1 MNSNY
6 ELLLSKV
13 NEFTQK
19 FYLNKLLRG
28 SIYAATLLLVL
39 YLMLFLLVYYT
50 QPGVFVKTGLFFSSI
65 ALSIIA
71 IGLWIVKPALAYFKL
86 SKNLSMEQAADLI
99 GNHFFNVKDKLLNTL
114 QLKAL
119 ADKNPEQNVLI
130 MAGIDQK
137 INELKPIPFSSAIRL
152 NDNKKYLR
160 YALFPL
166 SIILLIAII
175 APAILKEGT
184 SSFVQYNR
192 EILPKAPFHFLLLNK
207 KLICVQGDDL
217 TLKLKLSGNEIPQ
230 EVYIS
235 DGLNTYKLEKTEIT
249 TFQYTFKNL
258 QKNKEIRFSAGGF
271 NSLPYLIEVKARPT
285 IVAVSAALHYPAY
298 LGKKDEIIANAGD
311 LLLPDGTNVTW
322 KFSTT
327 NSNELVFKLDNKE
340 QVLISTNNSFTF
352 KSTLRKN
359 GEYRISPKNNG
370 FQGAHDSLIHQIGII
385 ADEYPNISVE
395 ESPDSL
401 SSKALYFSGKI
412 ADDHGFSALKFN
424 YVVSE
429 NGKAKRRIS
438 QSIPV
443 KKAQLEN
450 VFFFFWDLNQA
461 GIKPGQQLEYYFEV
475 TDNDGINGPKS
486 TKSAIKN
493 YELPTAQQVAERINQ
508 GSQALK
514 QKMDQAIKLAA
525 AVEKESKKLG
535 ATLLDKKTL
544 NFDDKKQVQQ
554 LLDKQKQL
562 EETVKEL
569 KKLNEKNNFDKEEHT
584 TVKDELLEKQKQ
596 IDELFNHVLDEK
608 TKALLEKLQSLMDQ
622 NNKDQTQQELSKMQ
636 MDNKSL
642 KKELDRIL
650 ELYKQLEFEQSLQN
664 NIDRLKE
671 LAKDQKKLAEQSKD
685 QKKSNVDLKQQQEEQ
700 RLSFEDIQKELK
712 KLQEKNEQL
721 ERPNPFE
728 NPEKEAKEIQQQQ
741 KESKEN
747 LEKNDRK
754 KASESQQKAAEQL
767 EKMAKKMDE
776 MQQQSTEMENNLN
789 VQELRQL
796 LENLLKTSFDQ
807 EKVML
812 DLKKLSNNDPLYT
825 SSVQQQRTIKDNMKT
840 IADSL
845 FSLSKR
851 VPQIE
856 STVNEELQK
865 INFNMDKSLDNLS
878 ERNTAA
884 ASKNQ
889 QYTMTSINNLSLM
902 LNEALEQ
909 LQKMMKNSS
918 SSGKGK
924 QKQSMKQLQQMQQQL
939 NNNMQKAKDQL
950 QNSGNKGKVPKGQ
963 MSEEFA
969 KMAQQQQMIREALQ
983 KINSEENKDGK
994 SGLGNLNQMIKD
1006 MKATENDLVNKRLEQ
1021 ETLNRQKDLLT
1032 KLLDASEAQR
1042 EQDQDSKRE
1051 SKAGKDLAP
1060 SYQQMLEKFQK
1071 TQKNETEWIQKLPPS
1086 LNYYYKNKI
1095 AEYFK
1100 LLNLTQ

>member
-6 ELLLSKV
+6 ELLISKV

-28 SIYAATLLLVL
+28 SIYAASFLLAL

-50 QPGVFVKTGLFFSSI
+50 HPGVYLKTCLFFSSI
-65 ALSIIA
+65 ALSALA
-71 IGLWIVKPALAYFKL
+71 IGIWVIKPALAYFKL
-86 SKNLSMEQAADLI
+86 SKNLSLEQAAELI

-114 QLKAL
+114 QLKNL
-119 ADKNPEQNVLI
+119 ADKNPEQNQLI

-137 INELKPIPFSSAIRL
+137 INDLKPIPFSSAIRL
-152 NDNKKYLR
+152 NDNRKYLP
-160 YALFPL
+160 YSLFPL

-175 APAILKEGT
+175 APSILKEGT

-192 EILPKAPFHFLLLNK
+192 EILPKAPFTFQLINEN
-207 KLICVQGDDL
+207 LICAQGDDL
-217 TLKLKLSGNEIPQ
+217 RLKLKLNGNEIPQ

-235 DGLNTYKLEKTEIT
+235 DGLNTYKLEKKDLTSFE
-249 TFQYTFKNL
+249 YTFKNL

-271 NSLPYLIEVKARPT
+271 QSLPYLIEVKARPA
-285 IVAVSAALHYPAY
+285 IIAMSAHLHYPAY
-298 LGKKDEIIANAGD
+298 LHKNDETIPNVGD
-311 LLLPDGTNVTW
+311 LLLPDGTTVIW
-322 KFSTT
+322 KFSTA
-327 NSNELVFKLDNKE
+327 NSDQLVFKLDNNQ
-340 QVLISTNNSFTF
+340 QVLQSADNVFSFTR
-352 KSTLRKN
+352 TLRKN
-359 GEYRISPKNNG
+359 GEYRISPKNSSFNG
-370 FQGAHDSLIHQIGII
+370 TPDSLVHQIGII
-385 ADEYPNISVE
+385 TDEYPNIVVA

-412 ADDHGFSALKFN
+412 SDDHGFSALKFN
-424 YVVSE
+424 YLITE
-429 NGKAKRRIS
+429 NGKAKRKIS
-438 QSIPV
+438 QSIPI
-443 KKAQLEN
+443 KKAQLDHD
-450 VFFFFWDLNQA
+450 FFFFWDLKQA
-461 GIKPGQQLEYYFEV
+461 GIRPGQQLEYYFEV
-475 TDNDGINGPKS
+475 ADNDGVNGPKT
-486 TKSAIKN
+486 TKSALHT
-493 YELPTAQQVAERINQ
+493 YELPTAQQVAEKINQ
-508 GSQALK
+508 GTQAVK

-525 AVEKESKKLG
+525 AVEKQSKKLG

-544 NFDDKKQVQQ
+544 SFDDKKQIQQ
-554 LLDKQKQL
+554 LLDQQKQL
-562 EETVKEL
+562 EESVKTL
-569 KKLNEKNNFDKEEHT
+569 KQLNEKNNFEKEENAA
-584 TVKDELLEKQKQ
+584 VKDELLEKQKQ
-596 IDELFNHVLDEK
+596 IDELFKNVLDDK

-642 KKELDRIL
+642 KNELDRIL
-650 ELYKQLEFEQSLQN
+650 ELYKQLEFEQGLQN
-664 NIDRLKE
+664 NIDRLKQ
-671 LAKDQKKLAEQSKD
+671 LAKEQKSLSEQSKD
-685 QKKSNVDLKQQQEEQ
+685 QKQTAGDLKQQQEDQ
-700 RLSFEDIQKELK
+700 LKAFEDIRKELK
-712 KLQEKNEQL
+712 NLQEKNEQL

-728 NPEKEAKEIQQQQ
+728 NPEKEAKGIQQQQ
-741 KESKEN
+741 KESKDN
-747 LEKNDRK
+747 LEKNDRR
-754 KASESQQKAAEQL
+754 KASENQKKAADQL
-767 EKMAKKMDE
+767 EQMAKKMDE
-776 MQQQSTEMENNLN
+776 MQQQSSEMENNLN

-812 DLKKLSNNDPLYT
+812 DFKKLSNNDPLYT
-825 SSVQQQRTIKDNMKT
+825 STVQQQRTIKDNMKT

-856 STVNEELQK
+856 STVNEEVQK

-884 ASKNQ
+884 ANKNQ

-918 SSGKGK
+918 AGGKGK

-939 NNNMQKAKDQL
+939 NNSMQKAKDQL
-950 QNSGNKGKVPKGQ
+950 QKSGNKGSVPKGQ

-983 KINSEENKDGK
+983 KINKEENKDGK

-1021 ETLNRQKDLLT
+1021 ETINRQKDLLT
-1032 KLLDASEAQR
+1032 KLLDANDAKR

-1051 SKAGKDLAP
+1051 SKAGKDLPP
-1060 SYQQMLEKFQK
+1060 SYLQMLEKFRK
-1071 TQKNETEWIQKLPPS
+1071 NQKNETEWIQKLPPS

-1100 LLNLTQ
+1100 LLNLAQ

>member
-6 ELLLSKV
+6 ELLISKV

-28 SIYAATLLLVL
+28 SIYAATFLLAL
-39 YLMLFLLVYYT
+39 YLVLFLLVYYT
-50 QPGVFVKTGLFFSSI
+50 QPGVSIKTFLFFSSI
-65 ALSIIA
+65 ALSILVIVF
-71 IGLWIVKPALAYFKL
+71 WVVKPALSYFKL
-86 SKNLSMEQAADLI
+86 SKNLSIEQAATLI
-99 GNHFFNVKDKLLNTL
+99 GDHFFNVKDKLLNTL

-119 ADKNPEQNVLI
+119 ADQNPAHNLLI

-152 NDNKKYLR
+152 NENKKYLR
-160 YALFPL
+160 YSLFPL
-166 SIILLIAII
+166 SIIVLIAII

-184 SSFVQYNR
+184 SSFVQYNKQ
-192 EILPKAPFHFLLLNK
+192 ILQKAPFNFKLLNE
-207 KLICVQGDDL
+207 KLVCAQGDDL
-217 TLKLKLSGNEIPQ
+217 TLNLKITGNEIPQ

-235 DGLNTYKLEKTEIT
+235 DGLNTYKLEKKDAT

-258 QKNKEIRFSAGGF
+258 QKNKEIHFAAAGF
-271 NSLPYLIEVKARPT
+271 NSLPYVIEVKPRPS
-285 IVAVSAALHYPAY
+285 IVAMTAELHYPAY
-298 LGKKDEIIANAGD
+298 LGKKAETVSNAGD
-311 LLLPDGTNVTW
+311 LLLPDGTAVTW
-322 KFSTT
+322 KLTT
-327 NSNELVFKLDNKE
+327 ANSDELVFILDKKA
-340 QVLISTNNSFTF
+340 QVLRSKNNIFTV
-352 KSTLRKN
+352 KSTLRKS
-359 GEYRISPKNNG
+359 GEYHLSPKNSIFAG
-370 FQGAHDSLIHQIGII
+370 GTDSLVHQIGII
-385 ADEYPNISVE
+385 ADEYPNIAVS
-395 ESPDSL
+395 ESPDSI

-412 ADDHGFSALKFN
+412 TDDHGFSSLKFS
-424 YVVSE
+424 YIVTE
-429 NGKAKRRIS
+429 NGKVTNKVS

-450 VFFFFWDLNQA
+450 AFFFYWDLSQA
-461 GIKPGQQLEYYFEV
+461 AIKPGQQLEYYFEV
-475 TDNDGINGPKS
+475 ADNDGVNGPK
-486 TKSAIKN
+486 TAKSAIKT
-493 YELPTAQQVAERINQ
+493 YELPTAQQVAEKINQ
-508 GSQALK
+508 GSQAVK
-514 QKMDQAIKLAA
+514 QKMDQAIKLAGT
-525 AVEKESKKLG
+525 VEKESKKLG
-535 ATLLDKKTL
+535 AALLDKKTL
-544 NFDDKKQVQQ
+544 TFDDKKQIQQ
-554 LLDKQKQL
+554 LVDKQKQL
-562 EETVKEL
+562 EETVKSL
-569 KKLNEKNNFDKEEHT
+569 KQLNDKNNFEKEEHAA
-584 TVKDELLEKQKQ
+584 VKDELLEKQKQ
-596 IDELFNHVLDEK
+596 IDELFKNVLDDK
-608 TKALLEKLQSLMDQ
+608 TKALLEKLQNLMDQ

-636 MDNKSL
+636 VDNKSL
-642 KKELDRIL
+642 KNELDRIL
-650 ELYKQLEFEQSLQN
+650 ELYKQLEFEQNLQN

-671 LAKDQKKLAEQSKD
+671 LAKAQKSLSQQSKD
-685 QKKSNVDLKQQQEEQ
+685 QKKPTGDLKQQQEEQ
-700 RLSFEDIQKELK
+700 RRTFEDVQKELK
-712 KLQEKNEQL
+712 SLQEKNEQL

-728 NPEKEAKEIQQQQ
+728 NPEKERKNIQQQQ
-741 KESKEN
+741 KESKDN
-747 LEKNDRK
+747 LDKNDRK
-754 KASESQQKAAEQL
+754 KAAENQQNAADQL

-776 MQQQSTEMENNLN
+776 MQQQSAEMENNLN

-796 LENLLKTSFDQ
+796 LENLLRTSFDQ

-812 DLKKLSNNDPLYT
+812 SLKKLSSNDPLYT
-825 SSVQQQRTIKDNMKT
+825 ANVQEQRAIKDNMKT

-845 FSLSKR
+845 SSLSKR

-856 STVNEELQK
+856 STVTDELQK
-865 INFNMDKSLDNLS
+865 INFNMDKSLDNLG

-884 ASKNQ
+884 ANKNQ

-918 SSGKGK
+918 GGGKGK
-924 QKQSMKQLQQMQQQL
+924 KQSMKQLQQMQQQL
-939 NNNMQKAKDQL
+939 NNSMQKAKDQL
-950 QNSGNKGKVPKGQ
+950 QKSGNKGTVPKGQ

-1006 MKATENDLVNKRLEQ
+1006 MKATETDLVNKRLEQ

-1032 KLLDASEAQR
+1032 KLLDANDAKR

-1051 SKAGKDLAP
+1051 SKAGKDLPP
-1060 SYQQMLEKFQK
+1060 SYQQMLEKFRK
-1071 TQKNETEWIQKLPPS
+1071 NQKNESEWIQKLPPS

>member
-6 ELLLSKV
+6 ELLISKV

-28 SIYAATLLLVL
+28 SIYAATFLLAL
-39 YLMLFLLVYYT
+39 YLVVFLLVYYT
-50 QPGVFVKTGLFFSSI
+50 QPGVSIKTLLFFSSI
-65 ALSIIA
+65 TFSIIA
-71 IGLWIVKPALAYFKL
+71 IGIWIVKPALSYFKL
-86 SKNLSMEQAADLI
+86 SKNLSIEEAASLI
-99 GNHFFNVKDKLLNTL
+99 GDHFFNVKDKLLNTL

-119 ADKNPEQNVLI
+119 ADKNPAHNELI

-137 INELKPIPFSSAIRL
+137 INDLKPIPFSSAIRL
-152 NDNKKYLR
+152 NDNRKYLR
-160 YALFPL
+160 YSLFPL
-166 SIILLIAII
+166 SIIILIAII
-175 APAILKEGT
+175 APSILKEGT

-192 EILPKAPFHFLLLNK
+192 EILPQAPFNFELLNE
-207 KLICVQGDDL
+207 KLICAQGDDL

-230 EVYIS
+230 EVYIY
-235 DGLNTYKLEKTEIT
+235 DGLNTYKLEKKDPTH
-249 TFQYTFKNL
+249 FQYTFKNL
-258 QKNKEIRFSAGGF
+258 QKNKEIRFAAGGF
-271 NSLPYLIEVKARPT
+271 NSLPYVIEVKARPA
-285 IVAVSAALHYPAY
+285 IVAMTADLHYPGY
-298 LGKKDEIIANAGD
+298 LGKKDETITNAGD
-311 LLLPDGTNVTW
+311 LLLPDGTTVTW
-322 KFSTT
+322 KLTAA
-327 NSNELVFKLDNKE
+327 NSDQLVFTLDKKE
-340 QVLISTNNSFTF
+340 QLLRSKNNIFTF
-352 KSTLRKN
+352 KSTLRKS
-359 GEYRISPKNNG
+359 GEYRLSPKNSAFAG
-370 FQGAHDSLIHQIGII
+370 STDSLVHQIGII
-385 ADEYPNISVE
+385 ADEYPNISIA

-401 SSKALYFSGKI
+401 SSKALYFNGKI
-412 ADDHGFSALKFN
+412 TDDHGFSSVKFN
-424 YVVSE
+424 YIVRE
-429 NGKAKRRIS
+429 NGQMKNKVS

-443 KKAQLEN
+443 KKTQLEN
-450 VFFFFWDLNQA
+450 AFFFFWDLNRA

-475 TDNDGINGPKS
+475 SDNDGVNGPKT
-486 TKSAIKN
+486 TKSQIKT
-493 YELPTAQQVAERINQ
+493 YELPSIQQVTKKINQ
-508 GSQALK
+508 GSLAVK
-514 QKMDQAIKLAA
+514 QKMDEAIKLAS

-535 ATLLDKKTL
+535 AALLDKKTL
-544 NFDDKKQVQQ
+544 NFDDKKQIQQ

-562 EETVKEL
+562 EETVKSL
-569 KKLNEKNNFDKEEHT
+569 KQLNEKNNFDKEENAA
-584 TVKDELLEKQKQ
+584 VKEELLEKQKK
-596 IDELFNHVLDEK
+596 IDELFKNVLDDK

-636 MDNKSL
+636 LDNKSL
-642 KKELDRIL
+642 KNELDRIL
-650 ELYKQLEFEQSLQN
+650 ELYKQLEFEQNLQS
-664 NIDRLKE
+664 NIDRIKQLS
-671 LAKDQKKLAEQSKD
+671 KDQKALSEQSKD
-685 QKKSNVDLKQQQEEQ
+685 QKKSAGDLKQLQEEQ
-700 RLSFEDIQKELK
+700 RSTFDDIRKELK
-712 KLQEKNEQL
+712 SLQEKNDQL

-728 NPEKEAKEIQQQQ
+728 NPEKEAKDIQQQQ

-747 LEKNDRK
+747 LDKNDRK
-754 KASESQQKAAEQL
+754 KAAENQKKAAEQL
-767 EKMAKKMDE
+767 EQMAKKMDD
-776 MQQQSTEMENNLN
+776 MQQQSSEMENNLN

-812 DLKKLSNNDPLYT
+812 NLKKLSSNDPLYT
-825 SSVQQQRTIKDNMKT
+825 YNVQQQRLIKDNMKT

-865 INFNMDKSLDNLS
+865 INFNMDKSLDNLG

-884 ASKNQ
+884 ANKNQ

-918 SSGKGK
+918 GGGKGK

-939 NNNMQKAKDQL
+939 NNSMQKTKDQL
-950 QNSGNKGKVPKGQ
+950 QKTGNKGNVPKGQ

-983 KINSEENKDGK
+983 KINREENKDGK

-1032 KLLDASEAQR
+1032 KLLDANDAQR

-1051 SKAGKDLAP
+1051 SKTGKDLPP
-1060 SYQQMLEKFQK
+1060 SYQQMLDKFRKNQ
-1071 TQKNETEWIQKLPPS
+1071 TNETEWIQKLPPS

-1100 LLNLTQ
+1100 LLNLAQ